1 MAPPILPL
9 HLFVLHVSSKKKQML
24 DDDFFRVPGATAWDD
39 FTDDDEY

>member
-1 MAPPILPL
+1 
-9 HLFVLHVSSKKKQML
+9 ML